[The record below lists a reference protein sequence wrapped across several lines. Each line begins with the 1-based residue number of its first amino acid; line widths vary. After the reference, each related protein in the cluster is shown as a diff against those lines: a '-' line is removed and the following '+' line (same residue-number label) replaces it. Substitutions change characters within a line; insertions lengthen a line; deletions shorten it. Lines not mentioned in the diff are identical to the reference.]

1 MTGQLDS
8 TRYEELVKYLLDLK
22 QPEPLLDPLNESFA
36 AITAVLHFL
45 NADARL
51 VQNEAT
57 KPLGRLQLALLDRLQ
72 GAKPKLLFDKPNR
85 MGAEGAPSHTS
96 SALLRARVNAAYL
109 SLCESGMSQQ
119 EASGWV
125 AAELKRCGIKQPNG
139 RTVDPRTIARWRAE
153 MGGKSPKGSDEAFAT
168 HVLGAQSSLRQM
180 YPEPQSDDKRLTPRQ
195 AKAAAAVFI
204 KTLRIAGF

>member
-1 MTGQLDS
+1 MQAL
-8 TRYEELVKYLLDLK
+8 R
-22 QPEPLLDPLNESFA
+22 PL
-36 AITAVLHFL
+36 TAVIGFL
-45 NADARL
+45 NTDNRL
-51 VQNEAT
+51 VENEAT
-57 KPLGRLQLALLDRLQ
+57 TSLGRLRLALLDRLR

-139 RTVDPRTIARWRAE
+139 RTVDPRTIVRWRAE

-180 YPEPQSDDKRLTPRQ
+180 YAEPQSDDKRLTPRQ